1 MVRCGS
7 LRAVRFGTVRRGQSW
22 LGGCVK
28 ARCGNVRR
36 GSVWFGKAVMARCVL
51 LGSDMVRRLRRGPI
65 RQGGLSYGKAVWVC
79 YG

>member
-36 GSVWFGKAVMARCVL
+36 GSVWFGKAVAARPDKAGWVKL
-51 LGSDMVRRLRRGPI
+51 RLGGFGEL
-65 RQGGLSYGKAVWVC
+65 C
-79 YG
+79 